1 LELASDE
8 FIEIEGSRW
17 AATLALDEGG
27 AQASQLDI
35 AHCITSALA
44 YPSNARFP
52 KIAIGARRSL
62 AAANVVAP

>member
-8 FIEIEGSRW
+8 CIEIEGGRE
-17 AATLALDEGG
+17 AALLTLDESG

-44 YPSNARFP
+44 
-52 KIAIGARRSL
+52 
-62 AAANVVAP
+62 